1 MADTQKSP
9 LDHVTAT
16 ITQLKEMHHYAH
28 NNVERLTA
36 QWLLFDGELKKLH
49 QAEAIESLMTKQG
62 EFYEALETEIA
73 ALEELAVELKPAPE
87 GEAPTAH

>member
-1 MADTQKSP
+1 MSDANKSP

-36 QWLLFDGELKKLH
+36 QWLMFEGELKKLD
-49 QAEAIESLMTKQG
+49 QADNIEGLMVKLG
-62 EFYEALETEIA
+62 EIYEALEKEIE
-73 ALEELAVELKPAPE
+73 ALEEVAAELKPTPE